1 MVALDIDDIMAATF
15 EKAVL
20 GEPRPLGE
28 KLAHE
33 NAVVNYSDSARSQD
47 IAAEVYSLDAKADRQ
62 LTNKIDLKV
71 IPIMG
76 LLYLVCFLDRT
87 NIANARLAG
96 LEKGLNMP
104 STGFN
109 TALWIFYIPFVRTAR
124 FVGCTRTTS

>member
-1 MVALDIDDIMAATF
+1 MAAAL

-20 GEPRPLGE
+20 GEPRPLDE
-28 KLAHE
+28 KLESDQVTA
-33 NAVVNYSDSARSQD
+33 NYSDSSRSQD
-47 IAAEVYSLDAKADRQ
+47 VATEVYHLSAKDDRK
-62 LTNKIDLKV
+62 LTTKIDFKV

-96 LEKGLNMP
+96 LEKGLSMP

-109 TALWIFYIPFVRTAR
+109 TALWIFYIPFVRIPQTLR
-124 FVGCTRTTS
+124 GVGF

>member
-1 MVALDIDDIMAATF
+1 MAATF

-20 GEPRPLGE
+20 GEPRPLDE
-28 KLAHE
+28 KLATE
-33 NAVVNYSDSARSQD
+33 NFTANCSDSSRSQD
-47 IAAEVYSLDAKADRQ
+47 AAAEIYSLDAQADRR
-62 LTNKIDLKV
+62 LTNRIDLKV

-104 STGFN
+104 TNGFN
-109 TALWIFYIPFVRTAR
+109 TCLWIFYIPFVRN
-124 FVGCTRTTS
+124 CP